1 MRVKPL
7 CVQCIIDSRFREIR
21 GTNTGDDAKIYAG
34 IELLRIGFEEFK
46 RGGELTVLATRIY
59 HRLLESFPAIIEY
72 YKKVKRE
79 SIEEAYSYL
88 PVIEDYLEKLSGYDK
103 YVAATKISII
113 GNYLD
118 TGVMEHNPPSV
129 NELLNYIDRP
139 LAIDYTREFYEL
151 VSNGG
156 KKIIW
161 LFDNAGEA
169 ILDIPLIKILRNM
182 GNKVIGVVKE
192 DPGFQNDLTISDA
205 LEAGLDSYVDEL
217 LSTSYPGSSIHWDK
231 ISDNAKAKIK
241 EADLIVAKGMAHWEY
256 IIEIDLGKPIYHL
269 LVPKCSVIAEAL
281 GVPRGTLVALL
292 NIK

>member
-1 MRVKPL
+1 MRLRPL

-21 GTNTGDDAKIYAG
+21 GTSAGDDAKIRAS

-59 HRLLESFPAIIEY
+59 HRLIDFFPAIIEY
-72 YKKVKRE
+72 YKRVKRE
-79 SIEEAYSYL
+79 SIEEAFKYL
-88 PVIEDYLEKLSGYDK
+88 PVIEKYLEKMSGFEK
-103 YVAATKISII
+103 FVAATKISIV

-118 TGVMEHNPPSV
+118 TGVMELNPPSV
-129 NELLNYIDRP
+129 KEILNYIDKP
-139 LAIDYTREFYEL
+139 LAIDHTRKFYEL
-151 VSNGG
+151 INSGG

-169 ILDIPLIKILRNM
+169 VLDIPLIKILRNM
-182 GNKVIGVVKE
+182 GNKVIGIAKE

-205 LEAGLDSYVDEL
+205 LEAGLDKYVDEL
-217 LSTSYPGSSIHWDK
+217 ISTDYPGSSIHWDK
-231 ISDNAKAKIK
+231 ISKKAKTKIR

-269 LVPKCSVIAEAL
+269 LVPKCSVIAETI
-281 GVPRGTLVALL
+281 GVPRGTLVALMRT
-292 NIK
+292 